1 MRQGECSERKD
12 KIIAPLAFAMK
23 HAPTGGY
30 GHLQRRIEDL
40 LDFWKSKGELYR
52 KFARFMVD
60 CMGNLDILSRVDL
73 ENVIEQDMEL
83 KRPSWVPPFDTIGT
97 SSLIN
102 DLLFTDFAAAKHLGQ
117 RQSSN
122 EGKTDYLINLKIPVL
137 TSCRFTV

>member
-1 MRQGECSERKD
+1 MRQRECGERKD
-12 KIIAPLAFAMK
+12 KITPLAFAMK

-52 KFARFMVD
+52 KFTRFMVD

-73 ENVIEQDMEL
+73 ENVVEQDMEL

-97 SSLIN
+97 SSLID
-102 DLLFTDFAAAKHLGQ
+102 DLLFTDFAATKHLGQ